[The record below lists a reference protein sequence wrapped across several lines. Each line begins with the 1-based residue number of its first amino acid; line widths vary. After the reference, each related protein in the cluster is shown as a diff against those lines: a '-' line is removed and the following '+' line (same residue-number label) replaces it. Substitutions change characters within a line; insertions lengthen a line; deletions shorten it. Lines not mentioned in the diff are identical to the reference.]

1 MLYAILCYD
10 TEPTVVDPT
19 GERDAAMMKRI
30 AAVEDELAK
39 QGRLGPVARLSPA
52 RTAKTLRKDQRGS
65 LRDGPFAET
74 KEQFLGFFVVECATE
89 EEAVDAAVVLGKAT
103 GSDGAYEIRPI
114 RHFVP
119 GRVRS

>member
-10 TEPTVVDPT
+10 TEAAAADPN

-30 AAVEDELAK
+30 AAVEDDLAS
-39 QGRLGPVARLSPA
+39 QGRLGPVVRLMPVRTA
-52 RTAKTLRKDQRGS
+52 RTIRKHDRRS

-74 KEQFLGFFVVECATE
+74 KEQLLGFFLVECSSE
-89 EEAVDAAVVLGKAT
+89 EEAVEAAEALGKAT
-103 GSDGAYEIRPI
+103 GSDGTYEIRPV

-119 GRVRS
+119 GTRA